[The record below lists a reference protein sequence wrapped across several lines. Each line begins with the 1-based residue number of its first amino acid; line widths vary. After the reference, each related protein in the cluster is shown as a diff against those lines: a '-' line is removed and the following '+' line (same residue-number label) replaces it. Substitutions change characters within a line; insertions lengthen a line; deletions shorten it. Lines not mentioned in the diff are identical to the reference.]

1 MFDFLKPKKK
11 PPSNPYKTYI
21 DALQTMVYDGN
32 LSAVFYNRESRILLI
47 TTYSENLSEL
57 VDKAYRNELG
67 TRLMAVNLHHYLKHI
82 DVDRLKVLLGKLL
95 TLLNDENTALNNH
108 SKNDIQAL
116 IEAYELLRKI

>member
-1 MFDFLKPKKK
+1 VFDFLKPKKK